1 MAYSKIFTCN
11 HCDFSLSAW
20 DEGNPY
26 MTDNEGKRHF
36 FYHPEDAQGKRRFMA
51 RQTMD
56 PRLINDIE
64 EMVAKR
70 DADAESS
77 DPMQLGSD
85 HLIFL
90 MAESMSNS
98 ISETEYLDFC
108 RSRGGNEAEYLCMH
122 CAHQARRDP
131 RRDSMN
137 CPSCE
142 KPELWRAW
150 ELEGKRC
157 PKCGQGTF
165 VGRRWMI
172 S

>member
-1 MAYSKIFTCN
+1 MACSKIFTCS
-11 HCDFSLSAW
+11 HCDFTLSAW

-26 MTDNEGKRHF
+26 LTDNEGKRHF
-36 FYHPEDAQGKRRFMA
+36 FYHPGNEKEERLFMA

-56 PRLINDIE
+56 PRLIKKVEDMLALAE
-64 EMVAKR
+64 A
-70 DADAESS
+70 DADSS
-77 DPMQLGSD
+77 DLVNLGLD
-85 HLIFL
+85 HHIFL
-90 MAESMSNS
+90 MAESMSHS
-98 ISETEYLDFC
+98 ISETEYLAFC

-142 KPELWRAW
+142 KPALWQSW
-150 ELEGKRC
+150 QLEGKSC

-165 VGRRWMI
+165 VARRGMI